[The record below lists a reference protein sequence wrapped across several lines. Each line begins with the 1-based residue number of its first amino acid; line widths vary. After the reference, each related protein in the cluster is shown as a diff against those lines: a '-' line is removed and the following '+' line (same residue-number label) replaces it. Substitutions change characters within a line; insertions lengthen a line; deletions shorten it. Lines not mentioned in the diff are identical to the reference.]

1 MKYFVRR
8 LLTGIVI
15 VPLTGFAYAVMCVL
29 AIAWGAGQNNSV
41 AGYFEIGCWFG
52 VGLTLV
58 FAIDAFRKG

>member
-15 VPLTGFAYAVMCVL
+15 VPLTGVAYVVLCVL

-41 AGYFEIGCWFG
+41 AGYFGIGCWFG
-52 VGLTLV
+52 VALTLA
-58 FAIDAFRKG
+58 FAFDALRER